1 MSLQNNFT
9 VFIDKTQKE
18 RKDLLVQFMGISIF
32 DKLYVK
38 ASGGISRCKSIV
50 EKLKQT
56 DYEIELNRIKD
67 DYKIFNKTLKEL
79 KSEREELKVSKDKI
93 DTKIKTL
100 MKDIQK
106 VDTNVDI
113 DSLKEEKTEVG

>member
-1 MSLQNNFT
+1 M
-9 VFIDKTQKE
+9 K
-18 RKDLLVQFMGISIF
+18 
-32 DKLYVK
+32 
-38 ASGGISRCKSIV
+38 
-50 EKLKQT
+50 KLKQT

-106 VDTNVDI
+106 VDTG
-113 DSLKEEKTEVG
+113 SLWI

>member
-1 MSLQNNFT
+1 
-9 VFIDKTQKE
+9 
-18 RKDLLVQFMGISIF
+18 MGISIF

-38 ASGGISRCKSIV
+38 ASEESQDVRVLLKNF
-50 EKLKQT
+50 KQT
-56 DYEIELNRIKD
+56 DYEIELNRIKY
-67 DYKIFNKTLKEL
+67 DYKIFNKTFKEL

-106 VDTNVDI
+106 VDTNAVDI
-113 DSLKEEKTEVG
+113 DSLKEEKQKLVEYVDTSIDTVTEFQG